1 LRQQGSC
8 IGDEGSQ
15 LTVQDFAKTV
25 RTRWKLI
32 CGAIVLAVF
41 GAFAYSFVI
50 TPQYQASTRLFVSTT
65 SDGTNSQTYDG
76 GLFAERRVLSY
87 TELLMGDVLAQR
99 AVDKLGLDMSA
110 ADLQAKVE
118 ATVPAE
124 TVLIDVTVV
133 DSSAARARD
142 IANTLADEFVVMAAG
157 LETPE
162 LGAAPNA
169 RVIVQQRAE
178 MPGSPMSAKTT
189 RMLAIAAV
197 MGALIG
203 LAIAFIRDRMDD
215 SVKGADALEKLT
227 GVGLL
232 AGIPYDAQ
240 RAKGPLV
247 SFETDRSAVADA
259 YRELRINLRFLEV
272 AEGPRVL
279 LIASC
284 GPDDG
289 RTTTAVNLALA
300 LAEAN
305 HTVAIVDA
313 DLRRPLVGSYL
324 ELSGEVG
331 FSTVL
336 AGEVPLGEALQA
348 TQFPRLTALTSG
360 AVPANPTELLESP
373 ATSDVLGEL
382 SRQFDYVIVDSPSLL
397 VTDAALL
404 AARSQ
409 GVLVVARFG
418 KTTRKQL
425 AEAIHR
431 LTRAGGPLLGA
442 VLTMTPPQKRSA
454 GDTYY
459 GAGAGTHRDSD
470 KQGGRW
476 RRSSH
481 GK

>member
-1 LRQQGSC
+1 M
-8 IGDEGSQ
+8 
-15 LTVQDFAKTV
+15 TVQDFAKIV
-25 RTRWKLI
+25 RIRWKSI
-32 CGAIVLAVF
+32 CGAIVLAILA
-41 GAFAYSFVI
+41 AFAYSVFI
-50 TPQYQASTRLFVSTT
+50 TPQYQASTRLFVSAP

-99 AVDKLGLDMSA
+99 TVDKLGIDMSA

-118 ATVPAE
+118 AVVPAE
-124 TVLIDVTVV
+124 TVLIDVTVT

-169 RVIVQQRAE
+169 RVIVQERAE
-178 MPGSPMSAKTT
+178 MPDSPMSAKTT
-189 RMLAIAAV
+189 RILALAAV

-203 LAIAFIRDRMDD
+203 LVIAYLRERMDD
-215 SVKGADALEKLT
+215 SVKDADALEKLT

-240 RAKGPLV
+240 RAKGPLA

-272 AEGPRVL
+272 ADGPRVL

-324 ELSGEVG
+324 ELPGEVG

-348 TQFPRLTALTSG
+348 THFPRLTALTSG

-442 VLTMTPPQKRSA
+442 VLTMTPLQKRSA

-459 GAGAGTHRDSD
+459 GAAAGTHRDSH

>member
-1 LRQQGSC
+1 
-8 IGDEGSQ
+8 
-15 LTVQDFAKTV
+15 LTVQDFARV
-25 RTRWKLI
+25 LRSQWKMI
-32 CGAIVLAVF
+32 CGVIVLAVF
-41 GAFAYSFVI
+41 AAFAYSVII
-50 TPQYQASTRLFVSTT
+50 TPHYQASTRLFVSTT

-87 TELLMGDVLAQR
+87 SELLMGEVLAQR
-99 AVDKLGLDMSA
+99 TVDKLGLDMSA
-110 ADLQAKVE
+110 ADLRDKVE
-118 ATVPAE
+118 ATVPAD

-142 IANTLADEFVVMAAG
+142 IANTLADEFVVMAAE
-157 LETPE
+157 LETPA

-178 MPGSPMSAKTT
+178 MPDSPMSAKTT
-189 RMLAIAAV
+189 RLLAIAAA
-197 MGALIG
+197 MGAVIG
-203 LAIAFIRDRMDD
+203 FAIAFIRDRMDD
-215 SVKGADALEKLT
+215 MVRSVDALEKVT

-232 AGIPYDAQ
+232 ARIPFDAQ
-240 RAKGPLV
+240 RAKGPLT
-247 SFETDRSAVADA
+247 SFETDRSMVADA

-272 AEGPRVL
+272 TDGPKVL
-279 LIASC
+279 LVASC

-313 DLRRPLVGSYL
+313 DLRRPLIGPYL
-324 ELSGEVG
+324 GLAGQVG

-336 AGEVPLGEALQA
+336 TGEASLQDA
-348 TQFPRLTALTSG
+348 LQDTHFPGLTAMAAG
-360 AVPANPTELLESP
+360 AVPPNPTELLESP

-404 AARSQ
+404 ASRSQ

-425 AEAIHR
+425 IEAIHR
-431 LTRAGGPLLGA
+431 LTRSGGPLIGA
-442 VLTMTPPQKRSA
+442 ILTMAPPENRSA
-454 GDTYY
+454 GDSYY
-459 GAGAGTHRDSD
+459 GATSDTHRDSQG
-470 KQGGRW
+470 QGGRW
-476 RRSSH
+476 RLRSR